1 MYLMGQFIELLFDV
15 DAELL
20 DITLVVQ
27 KKDNLQRFYWGIIS
41 ISHASLATSI
51 DRNAFDKK

>member
-1 MYLMGQFIELLFDV
+1 MGQFIELLFDV

-51 DRNAFDKK
+51 ERNAFDKK